1 MQIRQENKGLAEKAH
16 VYPMTVD
23 HVYDYLTQEPAS
35 ARDVSFILVPQQR
48 EVKTALKLYDG
59 ANQTINSFRGVPV
72 FQAEELSIDI
82 EDRVRYFLHTMTRAT
97 VSLPLRVPLEHLQHS
112 LCSL

>member
-82 EDRVRYFLHTMTRAT
+82 EDRVRYFLHTMT
-97 VSLPLRVPLEHLQHS
+97 
-112 LCSL
+112 